1 MFFDLKN
8 VVSENQILAKQEF
21 LKVLSSVYDPLSV
34 VCPTILVLKML
45 FQKICLMKINWDD
58 VLSETVIAE
67 WQNTLE
73 NVSVMY
79 KYK

>member
-58 VLSETVIAE
+58 VLPETVIAE

-73 NVSVMY
+73 NVSVIY

>member
-21 LKVLSSVYDPLSV
+21 LKVLSSVYDPLRV

-58 VLSETVIAE
+58 VLSKTVIAE

>member
-8 VVSENQILAKQEF
+8 VVSENQILAKREF
-21 LKVLSSVYDPLSV
+21 LKVLSSVYDPLGV

>member
-58 VLSETVIAE
+58 VLSKTVIAE

>member
-8 VVSENQILAKQEF
+8 VVSENQILAKREF
-21 LKVLSSVYDPLSV
+21 LKVLSSVYDPLGV

-58 VLSETVIAE
+58 VLSKTVIAE

>member
-8 VVSENQILAKQEF
+8 VVSENQILAKREF
-21 LKVLSSVYDPLSV
+21 LKVLSSVYDPLGV

-45 FQKICLMKINWDD
+45 FQKICLMKINCDD

-73 NVSVMY
+73 NVSVIY

>member
-8 VVSENQILAKQEF
+8 VVSENQILAKREF
-21 LKVLSSVYDPLSV
+21 LKVLSSVYDPLGV

-58 VLSETVIAE
+58 VLPETVIAE

-73 NVSVMY
+73 NVSVIY

>member
-45 FQKICLMKINWDD
+45 FQKICLIKINWDD